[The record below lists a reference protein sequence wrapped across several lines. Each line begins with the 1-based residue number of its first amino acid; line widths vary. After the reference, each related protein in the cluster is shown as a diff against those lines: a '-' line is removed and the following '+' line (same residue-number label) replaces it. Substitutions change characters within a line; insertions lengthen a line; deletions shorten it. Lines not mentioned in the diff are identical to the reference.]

1 MGSSRGRS
9 AVPTPPYSPCT
20 PPEANDTVSALD
32 EFLASALPTGT
43 AVGPARASLRS
54 GGRTAATVVTG
65 VARRLFMVSPTAIP
79 TIPGARAL
87 LSLDVDDGG
96 VRVDQPVEVV
106 AVGERGIVLRA
117 IAQPLVLRRRVVH
130 DQSIAE
136 ALGVRTRDAG
146 AQHGPR
152 HDAAA

>member
-1 MGSSRGRS
+1 
-9 AVPTPPYSPCT
+9 VT
-20 PPEANDTVSALD
+20 ALD
-32 EFLASALPTGT
+32 EFLASALPSGT
-43 AVGPARASLRS
+43 TVGSARASIRS

-79 TIPGARAL
+79 ATPGAHAV

-96 VRVDQPVEVV
+96 VRVDQPVVVV

-130 DQSIAE
+130 DQAIAE
-136 ALGVRTRDAG
+136 ALGVRARDAAGQRG
-146 AQHGPR
+146 AA
-152 HDAAA
+152 HDVAA